1 MSNKSKEFYKKERE
15 KYRKSGDDFKKQLKI
30 CETNCK
36 NDKQYKQQLQY
47 ELDIVNKKEY
57 SKKNL
62 NNKEVLKKMIKGNM
76 LNKCSYKCLNDVP
89 YPVAYGSDNVYVLGF
104 DKNEYFPKETVKN
117 MNTMK
122 LLNTFMGECFPWKSV
137 LDKYKTKMKY
147 KVIQKRLQ

>member
-1 MSNKSKEFYKKERE
+1 MSKKSKEFYKKERE

-76 LNKCSYKCLNDVP
+76 LNKCSYKCLNDKCIYTGLQESVRGP
-89 YPVAYGSDNVYVLGF
+89 KKHAYL
-104 DKNEYFPKETVKN
+104 FPEGE
-117 MNTMK
+117 TMK
-122 LLNTFMGECFPWKSV
+122 GQDGKQWIVSI
-137 LDKYKTKMKY
+137 DKFKLHKWVHKKCYHKLKTKK
-147 KVIQKRLQ
+147 KGGGGG